1 MTEFT
6 RGDIVKLKPGQSYG
20 MLEKCVNAYY
30 LGTHVEDLNICQ
42 LQIPGFASGD
52 DGTTVRKFPI
62 HLKPM
67 PGIKSSGTD
76 MYNVPIDILELV
88 TKVDQKTSEFQV
100 GDKVK
105 ISWNGNESDGKIGTI
120 VRKHDDVRWT
130 IKIPGFDGHY
140 GGIEDG
146 TKDKWCI
153 SESNLTKL
161 PVETVKEEIKVSE
174 PCQEKEIQMNK
185 FKIDDKVKISW
196 TGDNSH
202 GKIGTIVR
210 KHDDVRWTI
219 KIPGFFGHSG
229 GIEDGTKDKWCIH
242 EKFLIKISDSTKIEF
257 KNPSQKIEEKIP
269 TTGVTQ
275 TKEKEKKMFNINF
288 SELLTKNKE
297 LAIQEAQRQV
307 GKIVFEH
314 LYDLPVIQ
322 NLPES
327 IKGFL
332 KTAVGKFVVAN
343 LVKTISTFYTGPNQD
358 KIEFITDSLLR
369 GALSD
374 LGDSFNINKIFSD
387 LTSKVAHLIPGES
400 KE

>member
-6 RGDIVKLKPGQSYG
+6 RGDIVRLKKGKSCESFRDTNLYG
-20 MLEKCVNAYY
+20 YY
-30 LGTHVEDLNICQ
+30 LGTHQRDMFYCQ
-42 LQIPGFASGD
+42 LQIPGFGFGH
-52 DGTTVRKFPI
+52 DGTGGRFSSSR
-62 HLKPM
+62 LEPM

-76 MYNVPIDILELV
+76 IYNVPIDILELV
-88 TKVDQKTSEFQV
+88 TKADQKTSEFKIGDRV
-100 GDKVK
+100 KIKSGDK
-105 ISWNGNESDGKIGTI
+105 SDGKIGTI
-120 VRKHDDVRWT
+120 VKNYYIGLWT
-130 IKIPGFDGHY
+130 VKIPGFDGHS
-140 GGIEDG
+140 GDIEDG
-146 TKDKWCI
+146 TKDKWYA
-153 SESNLTKL
+153 SEENLTKL
-161 PVETVKEEIKVSE
+161 P
-174 PCQEKEIQMNK
+174 
-185 FKIDDKVKISW
+185 
-196 TGDNSH
+196 
-202 GKIGTIVR
+202 
-210 KHDDVRWTI
+210 
-219 KIPGFFGHSG
+219 
-229 GIEDGTKDKWCIH
+229 
-242 EKFLIKISDSTKIEF
+242 DSTKIEF
-257 KNPSQKIEEKIP
+257 KSQSQEIEEKIP

-297 LAIQEAQRQV
+297 LAIQEAQRQA

-332 KTAVGKFVVAN
+332 KTAVGKFIVAN
-343 LVKTISTFYTGPNQD
+343 LVKTVSTFYTGPNQD